1 MTYIA
6 SIPAIYSDACITYA
20 TLSVS
25 YFVLSKNAPFSSRS
39 ALWKRVVFGL
49 LAGVAVLYLSED
61 RLELSDKVHYSFA
74 MIPMIPVTFSA
85 AASAGW

>member
-25 YFVLSKNAPFSSRS
+25 YFVLSKMRRS
-39 ALWKRVVFGL
+39 PLALRYGS
-49 LAGVAVLYLSED
+49 AS
-61 RLELSDKVHYSFA
+61 YSA
-74 MIPMIPVTFSA
+74 CWP
-85 AASAGW
+85 GWRCCI

>member
-25 YFVLSKNAPFSSRS
+25 YFVLSKNAPFSYRS

-49 LAGVAVLYLSED
+49 LAGGGGAVFKPGPAGAD
-61 RLELSDKVHYSFA
+61 R
-74 MIPMIPVTFSA
+74 
-85 AASAGW
+85 